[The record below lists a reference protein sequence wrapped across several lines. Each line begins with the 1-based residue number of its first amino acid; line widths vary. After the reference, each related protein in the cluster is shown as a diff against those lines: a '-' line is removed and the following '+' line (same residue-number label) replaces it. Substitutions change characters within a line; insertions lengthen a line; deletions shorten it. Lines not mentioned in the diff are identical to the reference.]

1 MNKEYYP
8 NNDYSYNADDVSFR
22 MQHLRMAD
30 FIAMVDNHKLDL
42 FENDTELSKYLNAWS
57 NKRKSLFIESLMIK
71 IPIPLFYIDGSQPTW
86 KIIDGIKRLF
96 AVYDFIQG
104 KYKLEGLQY
113 LKREC
118 EGCSFSELY
127 GYLSS
132 RIMEAEIMVYIINP
146 GTPQQVR
153 YDIYQRLNLDRRG
166 IIWNKIQHVFF
177 RELSTE
183 FFRPLAESEAFRN
196 IAGPYYSPQ
205 RLEDRKLVMR
215 FAAFC
220 IFGYENFNGDIETF
234 ISNALLSLKYNNYPL
249 NELAERF
256 YIGAERTF
264 YLFQDGDKDRVT
276 LARDMLDA
284 LTWNM
289 SELPS
294 YDFDLLMEKKQYFL
308 NEYERFKVDYF
319 HLQQPTNTVYKV
331 KRRFRGINELIK
343 KCIN

>member
-1 MNKEYYP
+1 
-8 NNDYSYNADDVSFR
+8 
-22 MQHLRMAD
+22 
-30 FIAMVDNHKLDL
+30 
-42 FENDTELSKYLNAWS
+42 
-57 NKRKSLFIESLMIK
+57 
-71 IPIPLFYIDGSQPTW
+71 
-86 KIIDGIKRLF
+86 
-96 AVYDFIQG
+96 
-104 KYKLEGLQY
+104 
-113 LKREC
+113 
-118 EGCSFSELY
+118 
-127 GYLSS
+127 
-132 RIMEAEIMVYIINP
+132 MVYIINP